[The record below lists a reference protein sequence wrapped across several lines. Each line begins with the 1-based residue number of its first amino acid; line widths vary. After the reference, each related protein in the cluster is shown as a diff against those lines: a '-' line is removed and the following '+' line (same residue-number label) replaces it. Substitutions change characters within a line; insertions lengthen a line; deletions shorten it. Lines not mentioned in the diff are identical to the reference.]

1 MDVRAK
7 IVDKVLENL
16 PELDPELRDKIERV
30 LLVSLQ
36 DYEVQDRCTDV
47 VVHDDSSVGLVR
59 KFIATKKLEGKSERT
74 LRRYQPELEKLVLFL
89 NKKLFERSAS
99 DLLLHLSV

>member
-30 LLVSLQ
+30 LLVSL
-36 DYEVQDRCTDV
+36 
-47 VVHDDSSVGLVR
+47 
-59 KFIATKKLEGKSERT
+59 
-74 LRRYQPELEKLVLFL
+74 
-89 NKKLFERSAS
+89 
-99 DLLLHLSV
+99 